1 MRALVWISE
10 GSWRAGVDAARDLL
24 PADAEVTILH
34 VAASDVEELAE
45 HPGPGRLGRRHR
57 PPPGPGP
64 TVRQIGE
71 SEARSL
77 LESARERFGR
87 PAQTVARRGR
97 VAREVLEAA
106 ADADLLVL
114 VRDGERRRGPK
125 SLGPKTRFVV
135 DHAGCAVLLAW
146 PEPPPGL
153 DAMHWPPHLR

>member
-1 MRALVWISE
+1 MRALLWISE
-10 GSWRAGVDAARDLL
+10 SSWRACVDAARDLL
-24 PADAEVTILH
+24 PADADVTILH

-57 PPPGPGP
+57 PPPGP

-71 SEARSL
+71 SEAWAL

-97 VAREVLEAA
+97 VEREVLEAG

-114 VRDGERRRGPK
+114 VRDGEPRRGPK

-135 DHAGCAVLLAW
+135 DHVACAVLLAW
-146 PEPPPGL
+146 PEPSPGL
-153 DAMHWPPHLR
+153 DAMRWPPHLR